1 MDTDKES
8 LLDNLLNDDRDM
20 AVLNEISERII
31 GCAFKV
37 GNTLGCGFLEKVYE
51 NALAIELGK
60 AGLSVEQQRPIAV
73 VYDGQIV
80 GRYDADLL
88 VEGKVIVELKAVREI
103 SDAFR
108 AQCINYLRA
117 TGLRLCLLINFGN
130 TRVEVKRI
138 VH

>member
-1 MDTDKES
+1 
-8 LLDNLLNDDRDM
+8 M